1 MSFALESLLV
11 ALRRAP
17 TSDRLCIACTNHAGI
32 TEICFQSRLYGYATK
47 THRIYEHH
55 DRVSSSK
62 RRALS
67 AEAEGAT
74 GNLQQVRAH
83 IQRILSRLIALTCPC
98 EHRNVERVAV
108 AVGNL
113 KGDKEDP
120 TTAQKMS
127 QALRKDKITEEM
139 DGYVKNLSWYLE
151 SLTVCLG
158 SRVNRSGTSY

>member
-1 MSFALESLLV
+1 M
-11 ALRRAP
+11 
-17 TSDRLCIACTNHAGI
+17 
-32 TEICFQSRLYGYATK
+32 
-47 THRIYEHH
+47 
-55 DRVSSSK
+55 
-62 RRALS
+62 
-67 AEAEGAT
+67 
-74 GNLQQVRAH
+74 
-83 IQRILSRLIALTCPC
+83 
-98 EHRNVERVAV
+98 ERVAV

-113 KGDKEDP
+113 KGDKEGP